1 LEAISKLGAANRTE
15 AARITRQK
23 GSLKGLSAPKPS
35 PASHVYQYISC
46 YNPSKSIV
54 KVHMRRT
61 VRSFTALAAILVASA
76 AFSQTLPPKPKVT
89 VNITYLVGS
98 RFEGYGETGMAHL
111 LEHLNFIQTTT
122 RTNIK
127 KELTDHGADM
137 NGSTDYD
144 RTNYFETLNASDDNL
159 RWALGLEADRM
170 INTRIEKK
178 LLETEMTVVR
188 NEFESGENSPER
200 ILMERVLETGYLWHS
215 YGRPTIGNKS
225 DIENVPMDKLAA
237 FYHKYYQ
244 PDNAILTV
252 AGKFD
257 NAKALAWISELF
269 GPIPHPTR
277 ALEAP
282 YTTEPAQDGE
292 RSVTLRRVGDAQF
305 VMAMYHTPAGMHPD
319 DAAVQVLGGVLGD
332 VPSGRL
338 YKALVDNKK
347 AVGASMDSED
357 LHDAGFIIASAQL
370 SPDQNLEEA
379 KQVLLKTVE
388 NFTKEPP
395 SKEEVERVKTRYQKY
410 IELSFADSQR
420 VALLLS
426 EYAAE
431 GDWRMLFLERDRL
444 AKVTPDDVLRVA
456 KAYLKESNRTLGEF
470 IPTKAPD
477 RAEIPSTP
485 TDAETFKDF
494 KGGAAVSEGEV
505 FDPSPKNIESRLT
518 RAKLSDGVKVVML
531 PKKTRGGTVTLSFIG
546 RFGDEKSL
554 FGKVSTGELTG
565 AMLMRGSK
573 SRSRQQIQDESD
585 HLKAQISVGGG
596 VNNATIRIQ
605 TTEANLAGA
614 LKLAAEVLK
623 EPAFPEA
630 EFEQVRKQTVAGIEE
645 SKSDPQALAGQ
656 ALSRTM
662 HSIYPRG
669 DVRYIGT
676 ADEEIEDFNK
686 VTLDDVRKFYQQFYG
701 ASEGELTIV
710 GQFDKDAILKEADEL
725 LSNWKTSMKYARI
738 LTPYHKVAST
748 NQKIETPD
756 KENAMSF
763 AAQMVKM
770 SDEDGDYPAMI
781 MANYILGGS
790 LSSRLTDRIR
800 NKEGLSYGVGS
811 QFNAPIKDDGAE
823 FVAYA
828 ISNPPNAPKVEVSM
842 KDELAETAKNGFTA
856 DELDAAKKAW
866 LQERVLRRSQD
877 GSLVGLLASN
887 ERWGRTMQ
895 FDEEIDNKV
904 SALTPEQ
911 VSAAFKRAVDPA
923 ALIYIKAG
931 DFKKANAYQ

>member
-1 LEAISKLGAANRTE
+1 
-15 AARITRQK
+15 
-23 GSLKGLSAPKPS
+23 
-35 PASHVYQYISC
+35 
-46 YNPSKSIV
+46 
-54 KVHMRRT
+54 MRRT
-61 VRSFTALAAILVASA
+61 LRASTALAAILLASA
-76 AFSQTLPPKPKVT
+76 AFSQTLPPNVKKVTSVEGITEYSLPNGLHFLLFPDASQPKVT

-127 KELTDHGADM
+127 KELTDHGAEM
-137 NGSTDYD
+137 NGSTTYD
-144 RTNYFETLNASDDNL
+144 RTNYFETLSASDENL

-178 LLETEMTVVR
+178 LLDPEMTVVR
-188 NEFESGENSPER
+188 NEFESGENSPEE

-225 DIENVPMDKLAA
+225 DIENVPIDKLAA

-257 NAKALAWISELF
+257 NGKALAWISELF

-277 ALEAP
+277 TIEAP

-319 DAAVQVLGGVLGD
+319 DAAVQVMSGVLGD

-347 AVGASMDSED
+347 AVEASMDSEE
-357 LHDAGFIIASAQL
+357 LHDAGFVVASAQL
-370 SPDQNLEEA
+370 SPDQNLEDA
-379 KQVLLKTVE
+379 KQILLKTVE
-388 NFTKEPP
+388 DFAKEPP
-395 SKEEVERVKTRYQKY
+395 SKEEVERVKTRFQKY
-410 IELSFADSQR
+410 IELGMTNSQR
-420 VALLLS
+420 IALMLS

-444 AKVTPDDVLRVA
+444 AKVTPEDVERVA
-456 KAYLKESNRTLGEF
+456 KAYLIESNRTLGEF
-470 IPTKAPD
+470 VPTKAAV
-477 RAEIPSTP
+477 RAEVPATP

-494 KGGAAVSEGEV
+494 KGGAAISEGEV

-531 PKKTRGGTVTLSFIG
+531 PKKTRGGTVTLSFIA

-554 FGKVSTGELTG
+554 FDKVATGELTG
-565 AMLMRGSK
+565 EMLMRGSK
-573 SRSRQQIQDESD
+573 QYSRQQIQDESD
-585 HLKAQISVGGG
+585 KLKAQIRVGGG
-596 VNNATIRIQ
+596 INNASISIQ
-605 TTEANLAGA
+605 TTEANLAAA
-614 LKLAAEVLK
+614 LKLAAEILK

-645 SKSDPQALAGQ
+645 EKSDPQALGRE

-662 HSIYPRG
+662 NGIYPKG
-669 DVRYIGT
+669 DVRYVGT
-676 ADEEIEDFNK
+676 PAEEIADFNK
-686 VTLDDVRKFYQQFYG
+686 VTLDDVRKFYRQFYG
-701 ASEGELTIV
+701 ASEGELSIV

-725 LSNWKTSMKYARI
+725 LGNWKSSMKYARI
-738 LTPYHKVAST
+738 LTPYHKVATS

-756 KENAMSF
+756 KENALSI
-763 AAQMVKM
+763 AAQLVKM
-770 SDEDGDYPAMI
+770 SDEDSDYPAMI
-781 MANYILGGS
+781 MANYMLGGS
-790 LSSRLTDRIR
+790 LSSRLSDRIR

-811 QFNAPIKDDGAE
+811 QFSAPIKDDGAE

-828 ISNPPNAPKVEVSM
+828 ISNPPNAPKVEVSI
-842 KDELAETAKNGFTA
+842 KDEIAKTAAGGFTA
-856 DELDAAKKAW
+856 DELAAAKKAW
-866 LQERVLRRSQD
+866 LQERVLHRSQD
-877 GSLVGLLASN
+877 GALMGLLASN

-895 FDEEIDNKV
+895 FDEAFDNKV
-904 SALTPEQ
+904 AALTPEQ
-911 VSAAFKRAVDPA
+911 VSAAFKRVIDPSG
-923 ALIYIKAG
+923 LIYIKAG
-931 DFKKANAYQ
+931 DFKKANVYQ